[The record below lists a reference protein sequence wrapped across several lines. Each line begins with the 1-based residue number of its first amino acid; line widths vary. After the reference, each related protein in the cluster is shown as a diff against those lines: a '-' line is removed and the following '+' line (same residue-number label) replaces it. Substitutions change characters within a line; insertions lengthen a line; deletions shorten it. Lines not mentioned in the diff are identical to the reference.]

1 MEVGGSAIW
10 SLGSSTGC
18 SRATSARCAVDYISM
33 EQSLNTTLA
42 LLAAT
47 PATLNAL
54 LLPLPEALTHA
65 SEGEGTWTVAQ
76 VLAHLIHG
84 ERTDWL
90 PRVQII
96 LRAGESET
104 FPTFQREAHVGDLR
118 SVPELLQEFSELRA
132 VSLGQLQALHLTSR
146 ELALRGRHPAFGVV
160 TLSQLLAT
168 WPAHDL
174 THLHQVSRILAS
186 QYREAVGPWSRYLGV
201 LHCHGHSETA

>member
-1 MEVGGSAIW
+1 MEPTI
-10 SLGSSTGC
+10 
-18 SRATSARCAVDYISM
+18 TS
-33 EQSLNTTLA
+33 TLA

-47 PATLNAL
+47 PATLDAL
-54 LLPLPEALTHA
+54 LRHLPENLVHA
-65 SEGEGTWTVAQ
+65 SEGPGTWTVAQ

-104 FPTFQREAHVGDLR
+104 FPTFQREAHLGDTR
-118 SVPELLQEFSELRA
+118 SLPELLTEFTELRA
-132 VSLGQLQALHLTSR
+132 ISLANLEALMLTPQDLER
-146 ELALRGRHPAFGVV
+146 CGRHPAFGVV

-174 THLHQVSRILAS
+174 THLHQIARILAS
-186 QYREAVGPWSRYLGV
+186 QYREAVGPWSLYLGV
-201 LHCHGHSETA
+201 LHCDGHSGKA